1 MPRQVSDEEYAFLQ
15 GRRQIADFIEPI
27 YHDPALSKE
36 AKALIKRK
44 YPNLEIPE
52 HDLEEKF
59 EKRLAEERHAREE
72 AEAER
77 RNQQDQDRFNSVRRK
92 TQDEYGFTDDAMTE
106 LEKLMV
112 EKNVGDYEVAASYL
126 ASKKPNPSAATA
138 FDDGL
143 WNHSKAPG
151 FVEIAKDPE
160 GWGRGEIL
168 KALHKDQEREKNQR
182 F

>member
-1 MPRQVSDEEYAFLQ
+1 MPRTITDEEYNFLQ

-27 YHDPALSKE
+27 YHDPALSKD

-44 YPNLEIPE
+44 YPNLQIPE

-59 EKRLAEERHAREE
+59 EKRLEEERQAREA

-77 RNQQDQDRFNSVRRK
+77 RNQQEQERFNSVRKK
-92 TQDEYGFTDDAMTE
+92 TQDAYGFTDQAMDE

-112 EKNVGDYEVAASYL
+112 EKNVGDYEVAATYM
-126 ASKKPNPSAATA
+126 ASKQPKPSDATA

-168 KALHKDQEREKNQR
+168 KALHKDQERERNQR